1 MHRTARF
8 AVSLALAAC
17 FATFAFAGEGKARAA
32 EQIAAESGEAPS
44 ASETPSTGATAPAP
58 KPSLISLPAKT
69 SGGNPGSHD
78 RLLDSFDQFTHVWF
92 IVRLLAGLVLSV
104 GLAALI
110 AAHPRRST
118 RLDPLSDLEERKTLI
133 LMGLVG
139 AVVAELVSVDS
150 TMALVIFGIGGLIRF
165 RTVLRNP
172 KITGKAIMVVLIG
185 LACGL
190 GQFATAIFVTAF
202 AWALIM
208 WLESHLSARIKVR
221 VHERVS
227 LHDAYVAVLEYLRGK
242 HCRVKSSM
250 MIEGKHHVVAMVHF
264 PTGMDPKALEAD
276 LKSAL
281 PRGGEGCD
289 VEIEVE

>member
-1 MHRTARF
+1 MITSARISVIF
-8 AVSLALAAC
+8 ACAACCAAAFASVDGTVGPIHSLAGKTAAP
-17 FATFAFAGEGKARAA
+17 EGNA
-32 EQIAAESGEAPS
+32 
-44 ASETPSTGATAPAP
+44 
-58 KPSLISLPAKT
+58 
-69 SGGNPGSHD
+69 GSHG
-78 RLLDSFDQFTHVWF
+78 RLLGSFDQFTHVWF
-92 IVRLLAGLVLSV
+92 ITRLVVGLVLSV
-104 GLAALI
+104 LLALLI

-133 LMGLVG
+133 LMGMVG
-139 AVVAELVSVDS
+139 AVVAELVSVES

-165 RTVLRNP
+165 RTILRNP
-172 KITGKAIMVVLIG
+172 KITGKAILVVLIG

-221 VHERVS
+221 VHERIN
-227 LHDAYVAVLEYLRGK
+227 LHDAYVAVLEYLRAK

-250 MIEGKHHVVAMVHF
+250 LVEGKHQVVAMIHY
-264 PTGMDPKALEAD
+264 PSGRDPKAMETD
-276 LKSAL
+276 LKAAM

>member
-1 MHRTARF
+1 MKTRARI
-8 AVSLALAAC
+8 AVVLACAAC
-17 FATFAFAGEGKARAA
+17 CAAAFASGEGKADLMHQLAGETAA
-32 EQIAAESGEAPS
+32 QP
-44 ASETPSTGATAPAP
+44 
-58 KPSLISLPAKT
+58 
-69 SGGNPGSHD
+69 GNAGSHD
-78 RLLDSFDQFTHVWF
+78 RLLGSFDQFTHVWF
-92 IVRLLAGLVLSV
+92 ITRLVVGLVLSV
-104 GLAALI
+104 LLALLI

-133 LMGLVG
+133 LMGMVG
-139 AVVAELVSVDS
+139 AVVAELVSVES

-172 KITGKAIMVVLIG
+172 KITGKAILVVLIG

-221 VHERVS
+221 VHERIN
-227 LHDAYVAVLEYLRGK
+227 LHDAYVAVLEYLRAN

-250 MIEGKHHVVAMVHF
+250 LVEGKHQVVAMIHF
-264 PTGMDPKALEAD
+264 PSGRDPKAMETD
-276 LKSAL
+276 LKAAM

>member
-1 MHRTARF
+1 
-8 AVSLALAAC
+8 
-17 FATFAFAGEGKARAA
+17 
-32 EQIAAESGEAPS
+32 
-44 ASETPSTGATAPAP
+44 
-58 KPSLISLPAKT
+58 
-69 SGGNPGSHD
+69 
-78 RLLDSFDQFTHVWF
+78 
-92 IVRLLAGLVLSV
+92 V

-227 LHDAYVAVLEYLRGK
+227 LQ
-242 HCRVKSSM
+242 
-250 MIEGKHHVVAMVHF
+250 
-264 PTGMDPKALEAD
+264 
-276 LKSAL
+276 AL
-281 PRGGEGCD
+281 PREEQHDDRGQASCRGDGPLSDRHGPEGARGRP
-289 VEIEVE
+289 EERLAARWRGL